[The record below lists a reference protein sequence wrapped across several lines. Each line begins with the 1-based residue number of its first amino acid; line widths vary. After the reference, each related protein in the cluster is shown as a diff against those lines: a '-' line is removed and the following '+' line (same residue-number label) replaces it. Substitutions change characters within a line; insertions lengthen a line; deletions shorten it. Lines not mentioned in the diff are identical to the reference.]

1 MVLCRSGAGRF
12 LEVTRSEPSGRNQK
26 GCDPLGSWE
35 TSEPASSSLL
45 NQDLSPT
52 SLPHKDAHGRPR
64 LPSGRGPLPW
74 ARKGLSV
81 PSHFLSGTAGPPLP
95 QRGHHHRG
103 RAGLGLVRQS
113 SQPQVVFIS
122 GSKNAT
128 LCSRTGA
135 PELVATVTRMAP
147 GVQRK
152 VPPCSQRPH
161 VSGHNDD
168 V

>member
-1 MVLCRSGAGRF
+1 MVLCGSGAGRF

-26 GCDPLGSWE
+26 GCDPSGSWE

-74 ARKGLSV
+74 AHKGLSV
-81 PSHFLSGTAGPPLP
+81 PSHFLSGTAAPPP
-95 QRGHHHRG
+95 PKGAPPSRQGW
-103 RAGLGLVRQS
+103 AGLVRQS
-113 SQPQVVFIS
+113 SRPQVVFIS

-128 LCSRTGA
+128 LCSRTGT
-135 PELVATVTRMAP
+135 PELVATATRMAP

-152 VPPCSQRPH
+152 VSPCSQHPH